1 MKIVFLDS
9 ATIGSDISLQ
19 PIAELG
25 DFIAYPSTKNED
37 TVRRLANADVAVVNK
52 VLITKEIIDACPE
65 LKLICVA
72 ATGINNI
79 DFEYARAKNI
89 EVKNAVNYSTNSVVQ
104 TTFGLLLEI
113 MNKTSAYN
121 DFVRSGK
128 YSQGEMFTC
137 LEFPFGEIAGKR
149 YGIIGMGNIGK
160 KIAQIAEAFGAEVCY
175 YSTSGK
181 NNSVAD
187 YKQLTLDELL
197 STCDI
202 ISIHSPLNAHTNNLI
217 GEKELK
223 KMKPEAILINMGRGG
238 IVNET
243 DLANALDNNVI
254 AFAGADVFTKEPI
267 DENHPYLTMK
277 NKNRLILT
285 PHIAWASIE
294 ARKRLVEKIAENIKD
309 KFRIKN

>member
-19 PIAELG
+19 PIIALG
-25 DFIAYPSTKNED
+25 DFVSYSHTKHED
-37 TVRRLANADVAVVNK
+37 VVSRLADADVAIVNK
-52 VLITKEIIDACPE
+52 IVITKDIIDACPK

-79 DFEYARAKNI
+79 DFEYARTKNI

-104 TTFGLLLEI
+104 VTFGILLEI
-113 MNKTSAYN
+113 INKTGEHN
-121 DFVRSGK
+121 NFVRSGK
-128 YSQGEMFTC
+128 YAQGEMFTC
-137 LEFPFGEIAGKR
+137 LEFPFSEISGKR

-160 KIAQIAEAFGAEVCY
+160 KVAQIAKTFGAEVCY

-181 NNSVAD
+181 NNSITE
-187 YKQLTLDELL
+187 YKQLMLNELL

-202 ISIHSPLNAHTNNLI
+202 ISIHAPLNAQTNNLI
-217 GEKELK
+217 AEKELK
-223 KMKPEAILINMGRGG
+223 LMKHEAILINVGRGG

-243 DLANALDNNVI
+243 DLANAIDNNII
-254 AFAGADVFTKEPI
+254 AFAGVDVFTKEPI
-267 DENHPYLTMK
+267 DKNHPYLTMK

-294 ARKRLVEKIAENIKD
+294 ARKCLVGKIADNIKAY
-309 KFRIKN
+309 FPEI

>member
-25 DFIAYPSTKNED
+25 DFISYPNTKNED
-37 TVRRLANADVAVVNK
+37 VISRLAAADVAVVNK
-52 VLITKEIIDACPE
+52 VIITKEIIDACPN

-104 TTFGLLLEI
+104 TTFGILFEI
-113 MNKTSAYN
+113 MNKTSAHN
-121 DFVRSGK
+121 DFVKSGK
-128 YSQGEMFTC
+128 YSQSEIFTC

-149 YGIIGMGNIGK
+149 YGVIGMGNIGK
-160 KIAQIAEAFGAEVCY
+160 KVAQIAETFGAEVCY
-175 YSTSGK
+175 FSTSGK
-181 NNSVAD
+181 NNSITNC
-187 YKQLTLDELL
+187 KQLSLDELL

-202 ISIHSPLNAHTNNLI
+202 ISIHAPLNAQTNNLI

-243 DLANALDNNVI
+243 DLANALDNNII
-254 AFAGADVFTKEPI
+254 AFAGVDVFTKEPV
-267 DENHPYLTMK
+267 DKNHPYLTMK

-294 ARKRLVEKIAENIKD
+294 ARKCLVGKVAENIKAS
-309 KFRIKN
+309 FEA